1 MATSIELDNL
11 SGSWEEHSVSN
22 DHHDLTVP
30 SQVVAQAAPAEQAPA
45 AAQTTPA
52 SSEPVPVDV
61 GAGAPAAT
69 PPAANAPHEYVA
81 DASNVVRLPA
91 NVSIDNI
98 KVDGHNLLLQ
108 QADGSVIVIKDGA
121 LNVPTFIIGDVEV
134 PRVALIAALEGSHV
148 DVAFGADGSMS
159 AGPGGS
165 TSSAGGNFEQPAGG
179 IGDGFGLSALLP
191 PTDLQFGTL
200 DRRELFLGVAEK
212 NATPSIDLTGE
223 ATVHEAGLPSR
234 GGEPAGSD
242 SASDSETTS
251 GTIGF
256 TSPDGVSEVT
266 LGGHV
271 LTGIPQIFSD
281 ATGSLTASYVF
292 DAATG
297 TGTISYSYTLADNTS
312 GDNTS
317 VNFPIGV
324 TDGNGD
330 PAPPGNLIINI
341 VDDVPTAHADSNDVT
356 EGALLTVAA
365 AAGVLVN
372 DVSGADGATIDGVR
386 AAGGNTTAAVS
397 GGVGTDIAGLHGT
410 LHLNADGSYT
420 YQSTANNITSAT
432 TDVFVYT
439 IKDGDGDLSTTTL
452 TIHLSDS
459 GLVAP
464 ADSDVT
470 VDEAALDTSTTG
482 ADLTHGTVTG
492 SLPGSP
498 AETDA
503 TNQLNASGGVGALTY
518 TEQTTAG
525 TYGTIHI
532 NTDGSYVYTLTSNHL
547 NAEANDGVQTI
558 SGLEN
563 FTYTVT
569 DSVGNSTT
577 GTITVNI
584 VDDVPTAHA
593 DSNDVTEGALL
604 TVAAAA
610 GVLVNDVSGADGATI
625 DGVRAAGGNT
635 TAAVSGG
642 VGTDIAGL
650 HGTLH
655 LNADGS
661 YTYQAT
667 ANNISSATTDVFVY
681 TIKDGDGDL
690 STTTLTIH
698 LSDSGLVAPADS
710 DVTVDEAALDT
721 STTGADLTH
730 GTVTGSLPGS
740 PAETDATNQLNA
752 SGGVGALTYTEQTT
766 AGTYGTIHINT
777 DGSYVYTLTSNH
789 LNAEAN
795 DGVQTISG
803 LENFTYTVTDS
814 VGNSTTGTI
823 TVNIIDDVPK
833 AIGTAQLTA
842 NVDEDGLH
850 NAQSTGNVDNPQPD
864 GEVAGTNS
872 AIATGAA
879 GALNLL
885 VDFGADGPHPTSAFG
900 LITQAAP
907 SDSGV
912 DSKGA
917 DVLIVSDGTTLTGYV
932 DVGGGTGYQ
941 AGTDRPVFTLT
952 VGANGSYVFTLIDQI
967 DHPTLNGVAGDN
979 TENTLANGGIDFSSF
994 IVAKDGDGDTVALA
1008 DGTFKVQVL
1017 DDVPQITARD
1027 ANTTTTTTT
1036 ETIVYTL
1043 QAGNT
1048 DVRGMDGAGNHDIKL
1063 TGVDVN
1069 EGDNS
1074 VNTTGTKIGI
1084 GDGQIIDGYETH
1096 PGVTG
1101 PEILTLDFVNNL
1113 VVTPHNPNPPTVTDS
1128 GSYDVSSVSFTI
1140 DVAEAKGIESAV
1152 LFIGAKDGGVFEPF
1166 TVNVNGVLTSGTAV
1180 FEGGVQV
1187 GYAFAGVPD
1196 GATVDVI
1203 GSTPFDQLKVGNYN
1217 NFTFDSNAGGTDA
1230 TLSGGNPFKI
1240 FGIEAKITTVT
1251 TQTEVFHVSH
1261 DESAGVNNAAD
1272 PNPADDTALPPPA
1285 LVQEADAIGYAK
1297 SSASALGL
1305 FTASVGADENASFSF
1320 AVTDANGNALV
1331 NVNSG
1336 LKTLDGST
1344 ILLST
1349 NADGVLVGSAN
1360 GVDVFKVYVD
1370 PTGAVWIGQYQPIA
1384 HGVAG
1389 GSAAA
1394 FDDIATVAADLH
1406 VKATITDF
1414 DGDSST
1420 AVSHVALSIEFQDDG
1435 PVAVDDQDSVTEDG
1449 PLTADGNVVTGTGG
1463 SDANITDGQAD
1474 HLGSDGFGAIAWDG
1488 AVANHVNGI
1497 YGQLTVGTDGS
1508 YSYVLYT
1515 QAQNP
1520 AAYAAV
1526 QGLSA
1531 GQSLSENFGY
1541 TVSDGDGDT
1550 APASLTIT
1558 VNGADDITTISGLTA
1573 QSEGGDATVDEKG
1586 LAPRGSEPAGSG
1598 ELADSNPNN
1607 NSDHSETAGGTFAFS
1622 SPDGLGTLQV
1632 GTTSITYAALANS
1645 GSVPIVIAGGP
1656 AYGTLTITGFSGT
1669 NAGGTVTY
1677 SFTLTDNIAHPTAG
1691 STGAADQLFA
1701 NYGVT
1706 VTDEDGSSSNSTLS
1720 IAINDDGP
1728 VAVND
1733 GVLASHAEN
1742 VAGLTIGTVA
1752 GILANDHYGADGAA
1766 AANAITIGAGD

>member
-1 MATSIELDNL
+1 MTTSIELDNV
-11 SGSWEEHSVSN
+11 SNSWDEHSVSN
-22 DHHDLTVP
+22 DHHDLTAP
-30 SQVVAQAAPAEQAPA
+30 IQLVAQAAPAEQAAAPAQTAPA
-45 AAQTTPA
+45 AA
-52 SSEPVPVDV
+52 EPVPVDV
-61 GAGAPAAT
+61 GGGAPAAA

-81 DASNVVRLPA
+81 DASNVVKLPA

-98 KVDGHNLLLQ
+98 KVDGHNLVLE

-121 LNVPTFIIGDVEV
+121 LNVPTFIIGEVEV
-134 PRVALIAALEGSHV
+134 PRVALIAALEASHV
-148 DVAFGADGSMS
+148 DVAFGADGSIS

-191 PTDLQFGTL
+191 PTDLQFGQP
-200 DRRELFLGVAEK
+200 DHRELFPSLLE
-212 NATPSIDLTGE
+212 NDSTPSIGAIGE
-223 ATVHEAGLPSR
+223 ATVHEAGLPAR
-234 GGEPAGSD
+234 GGESAGSD
-242 SASDSETTS
+242 AASDSETIS

-271 LTGIPQIFSD
+271 LTGAPQTFSD
-281 ATGSLTASYVF
+281 ATGSLTASYVY
-292 DAATG
+292 DAASG
-297 TGTISYSYTLADNTS
+297 VGTISYSYTLGDNTS

-317 VNFPIGV
+317 VNFAVGV
-324 TDGNGD
+324 TDGDGD
-330 PAPPGNLIINI
+330 TAPPGNLVINI
-341 VDDVPTAHADSNDVT
+341 IDDVPTAHADSNDVT
-356 EGALLTVAA
+356 EGVLLTVTA
-365 AAGVLVN
+365 AAGVLTN
-372 DVSGADGATIDGVR
+372 DVAGADGATVSGVR
-386 AAGGNTTAAVS
+386 AAGADTSTAVT
-397 GGVGTDIAGLHGT
+397 GGVATDIAGLHGT

-439 IKDGDGDLSTTTL
+439 IRDGDGDLSTTTL
-452 TIHLSDS
+452 TINLSDA

-470 VDEAALDTSTTG
+470 VNEAALDTSTTG
-482 ADLTHGTVTG
+482 ADLTHGSVTG
-492 SLPGSP
+492 SLPLLTT
-498 AETDA
+498 ETDA
-503 TNQLNASGGVGALTY
+503 TNHLNALGGVGALTY
-518 TEQTTAG
+518 TEQTTVG

-547 NAEANDGVQTI
+547 NAQ
-558 SGLEN
+558 
-563 FTYTVT
+563 
-569 DSVGNSTT
+569 
-577 GTITVNI
+577 
-584 VDDVPTAHA
+584 A
-593 DSNDVTEGALL
+593 D
-604 TVAAAA
+604 
-610 GVLVNDVSGADGATI
+610 DGA
-625 DGVRAAGGNT
+625 
-635 TAAVSGG
+635 
-642 VGTDIAGL
+642 
-650 HGTLH
+650 
-655 LNADGS
+655 
-661 YTYQAT
+661 
-667 ANNISSATTDVFVY
+667 
-681 TIKDGDGDL
+681 
-690 STTTLTIH
+690 
-698 LSDSGLVAPADS
+698 
-710 DVTVDEAALDT
+710 
-721 STTGADLTH
+721 
-730 GTVTGSLPGS
+730 
-740 PAETDATNQLNA
+740 
-752 SGGVGALTYTEQTT
+752 
-766 AGTYGTIHINT
+766 
-777 DGSYVYTLTSNH
+777 
-789 LNAEAN
+789 
-795 DGVQTISG
+795 QTISG

-823 TVNIIDDVPK
+823 TVNIIDDVPT

-850 NAQSTGNVDNPQPD
+850 NAQSVGNVDNPQPD

-872 AIATGAA
+872 AIAAGAA

-885 VDFGADGPHPTSAFG
+885 VDFGADGPNPTSAFG
-900 LITQAAP
+900 LVTQAAP
-907 SDSGV
+907 SDSGI

-932 DVGGGTGYQ
+932 DIGGGAGYQ

-952 VGANGSYVFTLIDQI
+952 VGADGSYVFTLIDQI
-967 DHPTLNGVAGDN
+967 DHPTLNGAVGDN

-994 IVAKDGDGDTVALA
+994 IIAKDGDGDTVELA
-1008 DGTFKVQVL
+1008 AGTFKVQVL

-1027 ANTTTTTTT
+1027 AATTTTTTT

-1063 TGVDVN
+1063 SGVDVN

-1074 VNTTGTKIGI
+1074 VNTTGTKIGV

-1101 PEILTLDFVNNL
+1101 PEILTMDFVNNL
-1113 VVTPHNPNPPTVTDS
+1113 VVTANNPNPPIITDS
-1128 GSYDVSSVSFTI
+1128 GSYDVSSVAFTI

-1166 TVNVNGVLTSGTAV
+1166 TVTVNGVLTAGTAV

-1196 GATVDVI
+1196 GATVEVV

-1240 FGIEAKITTVT
+1240 FGIEAKITNVT
-1251 TQTEVFHVSH
+1251 TQTEVFRVSH
-1261 DESAGVNNAAD
+1261 DESAGVNNSAD
-1272 PNPADDTALPPPA
+1272 PNPANDTALPPPA
-1285 LVQEADAIGYAK
+1285 LVQEADALGYAK

-1305 FTASVGADENASFSF
+1305 FNASVGADENATFSF

-1331 NVNSG
+1331 NVDSG
-1336 LKTLDGST
+1336 LKTIGGAT

-1384 HGVAG
+1384 HSIDG

-1414 DGDSST
+1414 DGDSTT
-1420 AVSHVALSIEFQDDG
+1420 AVSHVALSVEFQDDG
-1435 PVAVDDQDSVTEDG
+1435 PAAVNDQDSVTEDG
-1449 PLTADGNVVTGTGG
+1449 PTMADGNVVTGTGG
-1463 SDANITDGQAD
+1463 SDANITDGHAD

-1488 AVANHVNGI
+1488 AVTNHVNGI
-1497 YGQLTVGTDGS
+1497 YGQLTVGADGS

-1531 GQSLSENFGY
+1531 GQSLSESFGY
-1541 TVSDGDGDT
+1541 TVTDGDGDT
-1550 APASLTIT
+1550 SPASLTIT
-1558 VNGADDITTISGLTA
+1558 VNGADDIVTISGLTPQA
-1573 QSEGGDATVDEKG
+1573 DGGDATVDEKG
-1586 LAPRGSEPAGSG
+1586 LPPHGSNPAGSG
-1598 ELADSNPNN
+1598 ELSDSNPNN
-1607 NSDHSETAGGTFAFS
+1607 NSDHSETAVGTFAFT
-1622 SPDGLGTLQV
+1622 SPDGLGSLQV

-1645 GSVPIVIAGGP
+1645 GSVPVVIAGGP
-1656 AYGTLTITGFSGT
+1656 AYGTLMITGFSGT

-1677 SFTLTDNIAHPTAG
+1677 SFTLTDNVAHPG
-1691 STGAADQLFA
+1691 VGVTGAADQLFA
-1701 NYGVT
+1701 NYGVI
-1706 VTDEDGSSSNSTLS
+1706 VTDEDGSPSSSTLS

-1728 VAVND
+1728 VAQNYT
-1733 GVLASHAEN
+1733 GATFAEGTG
-1742 VAGLTIGTVA
+1742 AHDIGNAVTLL
-1752 GILANDHYGADGAA
+1752 GIG
-1766 AANAITIGAGD
+1766 

>member
-1 MATSIELDNL
+1 MTTSIDLDNV
-11 SGSWEEHSVSN
+11 SNSWDEHSVSN
-22 DHHDLTVP
+22 DHHDLTAP
-30 SQVVAQAAPAEQAPA
+30 IQLVAQAAPAEQAAAPAQTAPA
-45 AAQTTPA
+45 AA
-52 SSEPVPVDV
+52 EPVPVDV
-61 GAGAPAAT
+61 GGGAPAAA

-81 DASNVVRLPA
+81 DASNVVKLPA

-98 KVDGHNLLLQ
+98 KVDGQNLVLE

-121 LNVPTFIIGDVEV
+121 LNVPTFIIGEVEV
-134 PRVALIAALEGSHV
+134 PRVALIAALEASHV
-148 DVAFGADGSMS
+148 DVAFGADGSIS

-191 PTDLQFGTL
+191 PTDLQFGQP
-200 DRRELFLGVAEK
+200 DHRELFPSLLE
-212 NATPSIDLTGE
+212 NDSTPSIGAIGE
-223 ATVHEAGLPSR
+223 ATVHEAGLPAR
-234 GGEPAGSD
+234 GGESAGSD
-242 SASDSETTS
+242 AASDSETTS

-271 LTGIPQIFSD
+271 LTGAPQTFSD
-281 ATGSLTASYVF
+281 ATGSLTASYVY
-292 DAATG
+292 DAASG
-297 TGTISYSYTLADNTS
+297 VGTISYSYTLGDNTS

-317 VNFPIGV
+317 VNFAVGV
-324 TDGNGD
+324 TDGDGD
-330 PAPPGNLIINI
+330 TAPPGNLVINI
-341 VDDVPTAHADSNDVT
+341 IDDVPTAHADSNDVT
-356 EGALLTVAA
+356 EGVLLTVTA
-365 AAGVLVN
+365 AAGVLTN
-372 DVSGADGATIDGVR
+372 DVAGADGATVSGVR
-386 AAGGNTTAAVS
+386 AAGADTSTAVT
-397 GGVGTDIAGLHGT
+397 GGVATDIAGLHGT

-452 TIHLSDS
+452 TINLSDA

-470 VDEAALDTSTTG
+470 VNEAALDTSTTG

-492 SLPGSP
+492 SLPLLTT
-498 AETDA
+498 ETDA
-503 TNQLNASGGVGALTY
+503 TNHLNALGGVGALTY
-518 TEQTTAG
+518 TEQTTVG

-547 NAEANDGVQTI
+547 NAQADDGAQTI

-584 VDDVPTAHA
+584 IDDVPTAHA
-593 DSNDVTEGALL
+593 DSNDVTEGVLL
-604 TVAAAA
+604 TVTAAA
-610 GVLVNDVSGADGATI
+610 GVLTNDVAGADGATVS
-625 DGVRAAGGNT
+625 GVRAAGADT
-635 TAAVSGG
+635 STAVTGG
-642 VGTDIAGL
+642 VATDIAGL

-661 YTYQAT
+661 YTYQST
-667 ANNISSATTDVFVY
+667 ANNITSATTDVFVY

-690 STTTLTIH
+690 STTTLTIN
-698 LSDSGLVAPADS
+698 LSDAGLVAPADS
-710 DVTVDEAALDT
+710 DVTVNEAALDT

-730 GTVTGSLPGS
+730 GTVTGSLPLLTT
-740 PAETDATNQLNA
+740 ETAATNHLNA
-752 SGGVGALTYTEQTT
+752 LGGVGALTYTEQTT
-766 AGTYGTIHINT
+766 VGTYGTIHINT

-789 LNAEAN
+789 LNAQAD
-795 DGVQTISG
+795 DGAQTISG

-850 NAQSTGNVDNPQPD
+850 NAQSVGNVDNPQPD

-885 VDFGADGPHPTSAFG
+885 VDFGADGPNPTSAFG
-900 LITQAAP
+900 LVTQAAP
-907 SDSGV
+907 SDSGI

-932 DVGGGTGYQ
+932 DIGGGAGYQ

-952 VGANGSYVFTLIDQI
+952 VGVDGSYVFTLIDQI
-967 DHPTLNGVAGDN
+967 DHPTLNGAVGDN

-994 IVAKDGDGDTVALA
+994 IIAKDGDGDTVELA
-1008 DGTFKVQVL
+1008 AGTFKVQVL

-1027 ANTTTTTTT
+1027 AATTTTTTT

-1063 TGVDVN
+1063 SGVDVN

-1074 VNTTGTKIGI
+1074 VNTTGTKIGV

-1096 PGVTG
+1096 PGETG
-1101 PEILTLDFVNNL
+1101 PEILTMDFVKNL
-1113 VVTPHNPNPPTVTDS
+1113 VVTADNPNPPIITDS
-1128 GSYDVSSVSFTI
+1128 GSYDVSSVAFTI

-1166 TVNVNGVLTSGTAV
+1166 TVTVDGVLTAGTAV

-1196 GATVDVI
+1196 GATVEVV

-1251 TQTEVFHVSH
+1251 TQTEVFRVSH
-1261 DESAGVNNAAD
+1261 DESAGVNNSAD
-1272 PNPADDTALPPPA
+1272 PNPANDTALPPPA
-1285 LVQEADAIGYAK
+1285 LVQEADALGYAK

-1305 FTASVGADENASFSF
+1305 FNASVGADENATFSF

-1331 NVNSG
+1331 NVDSG
-1336 LKTLDGST
+1336 LKTIGGAT

-1384 HGVAG
+1384 HSIDG

-1414 DGDSST
+1414 DGDSTT
-1420 AVSHVALSIEFQDDG
+1420 AVSHVALSVEFQDDG
-1435 PVAVDDQDSVTEDG
+1435 PAAVNDQDSVTEDG
-1449 PLTADGNVVTGTGG
+1449 PTTADGNVVTGTGG
-1463 SDANITDGQAD
+1463 SDANITDGHAD

-1488 AVANHVNGI
+1488 AVTNHVNGI
-1497 YGQLTVGTDGS
+1497 YGQLTVGADGS

-1531 GQSLSENFGY
+1531 GQSLSESFGY
-1541 TVSDGDGDT
+1541 TVTDGDGDT
-1550 APASLTIT
+1550 SPASLTIT
-1558 VNGADDITTISGLTA
+1558 VNGADDIVTISGLTPQA
-1573 QSEGGDATVDEKG
+1573 DGGDATVDEKG
-1586 LAPRGSEPAGSG
+1586 LPPHGSNPAGSG
-1598 ELADSNPNN
+1598 ELSDSNPNN
-1607 NSDHSETAGGTFAFS
+1607 NSDHSETAVGTFAFT
-1622 SPDGLGTLQV
+1622 SPDGLGSLQV
-1632 GTTSITYAALANS
+1632 GTTIISYANLANS
-1645 GSVPIVIAGGP
+1645 GSVPVVIAGGP
-1656 AYGTLTITGFSGT
+1656 TYGTLTITGFSGT

-1677 SFTLTDNIAHPTAG
+1677 SFTLTDNVAHPG
-1691 STGAADQLFA
+1691 VGITGAADQLFA
-1701 NYGVT
+1701 NYGVI
-1706 VTDEDGSSSNSTLS
+1706 VTDEDGSASNSTLS

-1728 VAVND
+1728 SAHVDSGNVNEGALLSVAAVA
-1733 GVLASHAEN
+1733 GVLVN
-1742 VAGLTIGTVA
+1742 
-1752 GILANDHYGADGAA
+1752 
-1766 AANAITIGAGD
+1766 